1 MRDFRFGVNY
11 PTDKIDDWLD
21 HCRTAEQ
28 QGYDAVHA
36 PDHLGSP
43 APFAMLAAAAQV
55 TEQLRL
61 GTYVLNNGFWNPH
74 LLAREAA
81 TVDRL
86 SGGRLELGLG
96 LGYVRDEFD
105 TAGIPWEPHAA
116 RVSRLAASIE
126 TLSAL
131 FADEGAEPRPAQQ
144 PGPPIMI
151 GGHGE
156 RLLRLAAAVADIVAF
171 TGAVA
176 RSDGPSG
183 ALRLVG
189 PDEVDERVELVR
201 AEAGD
206 RLADIEFGS
215 LIQFVEITDDAERS
229 AAALV
234 ERLEDDSLDTA
245 EKVLANPFIKIGT
258 AAELADEIVRDRDRF
273 GFTYLVTHGQH
284 RDKLADVI
292 SVIRAIPHGSS
303 ASSRADA

>member
-1 MRDFRFGVNY
+1 MHDFRFGVNY

-21 HCRTAEQ
+21 HCRTAEK

-43 APFAMLAAAAQV
+43 APFAMLAAAAQA
-55 TEQLRL
+55 TERLRL

-105 TAGIPWEPHAA
+105 TAGIPWEPHAD
-116 RVSRLAASIE
+116 RVGRLAASIE
-126 TLSAL
+126 TLNTL
-131 FADEGAEPRPAQQ
+131 FADGGAEPRPAQQ
-144 PGPPIMI
+144 PRPPIMI

-156 RLLRLAAAVADIVAF
+156 RLLRLAADVADIVAF

-176 RSDGPSG
+176 RKDGPSG
-183 ALRLVG
+183 ALRLVP
-189 PDEVDERVELVR
+189 PDELEARVEMVR
-201 AEAGD
+201 TEAAD
-206 RLADIEFGS
+206 RLTNIEFGS

-229 AAALV
+229 AEALV
-234 ERLEDDSLDTA
+234 ERVGNDSFDTA

-284 RDKLADVI
+284 RDKLAEVI
-292 SVIRAIPHGSS
+292 SIVRSE
-303 ASSRADA
+303 